1 MVIHVRHRQA
11 GWRGAF
17 VVGSC
22 FILPAAFIVA
32 VFAWAYVRFGELPE
46 ETSGILYEIKPVII
60 GVVLQARP
68 FVGARTTGLL
78 PTVLIEGCSD
88 ARWSF

>member
-1 MVIHVRHRQA
+1 MSDIDRP
-11 GWRGAF
+11 GGGPF

-32 VFAWAYVRFGELPE
+32 VFAWTYVQFGELPE

-60 GVVLQARP
+60 GVVLQALCGSSDDRP
-68 FVGARTTGLL
+68 SANGPNRG
-78 PTVLIEGCSD
+78 
-88 ARWSF
+88 SF